1 MGRITK
7 KLTPEERKRKQE
19 QQIQKRTTTSESGEV
34 VVMEKPK
41 SALPAK
47 PPAPAVKVNKEPNF
61 FQRAAQFIRET
72 KLEFKRV
79 TWPTRQQTIT
89 TTAVVIILVII
100 VAIIL
105 GVMDTVLSLIVKGV
119 LSS

>member
-7 KLTPEERKRKQE
+7 KLSPEDRKKKQE
-19 QQIQKRTTTSESGEV
+19 VAALKKESDAAQGIV
-34 VVMEKPK
+34 EKPK
-41 SALPAK
+41 PAVAAK
-47 PPAPAVKVNKEPNF
+47 PAAAAAKANKEPNF
-61 FQRAAQFIRET
+61 FQKAAQFIRET

-79 TWPTRQQTIT
+79 TWPSRQQTLA

-100 VAIIL
+100 VSIFL
-105 GVMDTVLSLIVKGV
+105 GLVDTGLSTVVRAV